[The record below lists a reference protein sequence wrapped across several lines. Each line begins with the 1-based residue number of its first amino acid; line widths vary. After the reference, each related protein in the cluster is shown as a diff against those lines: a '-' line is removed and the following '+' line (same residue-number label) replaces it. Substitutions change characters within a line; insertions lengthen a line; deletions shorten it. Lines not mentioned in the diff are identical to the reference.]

1 MGKLFKRVFM
11 MLTALVGCDAAEM
24 EMSGVPN
31 GTNGVNTADDA
42 SGAGVSGAAGGAIS
56 IGNAPPAGHSAVA
69 EASGRPPAAA
79 GGAGGEVLATAGVGG
94 AAGVDAA
101 ATGGNAASP
110 GPANGGGGTGG
121 ATTQDPVVTTWPAL
135 DAAQFGEPK
144 LISDAFKLAEGPVWD
159 HCQQRLLFTDVNN
172 RRIHTF
178 KPGGEVGVY
187 LEPTNWTNGL
197 IFDFDGSLLM
207 AEMGNGRGGRVTRLR
222 RDMQIEVLADKSPS
236 GRALQTTDDLTLR
249 SDGTIYFSDPIITH
263 GDYSN
268 DLGSLTTHPF
278 YRLKPSVGGAPREV
292 VAAGTATLPNGIR
305 LSPDE
310 KTLYVAGFIDDRV
323 VKYDVAEDGSLGEP
337 KTFATG
343 LDGADSMCLDA
354 AGNLYVAVKRGL
366 QVIRADGTK
375 LKLLRVDSSDGT
387 TNCSFGG
394 PDGKTL
400 FITAWKLFLQLEG
413 VPIPGLDWQLNKR
426 IEC

>member
-11 MLTALVGCDAAEM
+11 MLAALVGCDAAEM
-24 EMSGVPN
+24 PMSGVP
-31 GTNGVNTADDA
+31 GTNNTDDTSDTRGVGGSEATA
-42 SGAGVSGAAGGAIS
+42 GAIS
-56 IGNAPPAGHSAVA
+56 IGNLPPAGHSAPA
-69 EASGRPPAAA
+69 AAAGASGRTPMAA
-79 GGAGGEVLATAGVGG
+79 GGAGSAALA
-94 AAGVDAA
+94 AAGVTAA
-101 ATGGNAASP
+101 AMGGAGGKVP
-110 GPANGGGGTGG
+110 EPAIGGGGMGG
-121 ATTQDPVVTTWPAL
+121 TAAQDPVATSWPAL
-135 DAAQFGEPK
+135 DAAQFGEPT

-187 LEPTNWTNGL
+187 FEPTNWSNGL

-207 AEMGNGRGGRVTRLR
+207 AEMGNGKGGRVTRLR

-236 GRALQTTDDLTLR
+236 GRALQTTDDLALR

-263 GDYSN
+263 GDYVN

-292 VAAGTATLPNGIR
+292 VAAGTATLPNGVR

-310 KTLYVAGFIDDRV
+310 KTLYVAGFVDDRV
-323 VKYDVAEDGSLGEP
+323 MKYDVAEDGSLGEP

-366 QVIRADGTK
+366 QIIRPDGTK
-375 LKLLRVDSSDGT
+375 VKLLRVDSSTGT

-394 PDGKTL
+394 DDGKTL

-413 VPIPGLDWQLNKR
+413 APVPGLDWQLNKR
-426 IEC
+426 IDC